1 MTTANHADRFV
12 MPKLRNSLL
21 CVLAMCAT
29 CSGAFGAASAQ
40 DQKTRTQHLYCS
52 IGYER
57 RECEQHLAKLK
68 AVLMGYPTSR
78 LGEWSW
84 IIVSS
89 GEWGPLLGRLQIDQH
104 SVAFSNMDQR
114 TTVLEEPLFLSR
126 GILTDKLAH
135 DLQVRPEKLVSMAV
149 SHELG
154 HVLCHDPSE
163 AAANRVAEQLQD
175 GKNPECGGNGRF
187 LTRMEQLLYE
197 QSRAAWRP
205 MRR

>member
-1 MTTANHADRFV
+1 MTTANYADRFV
-12 MPKLRNSLL
+12 MPKLYTSLL
-21 CVLAMCAT
+21 CVLAMYAT
-29 CSGAFGAASAQ
+29 CPYAFSAASAQ
-40 DQKTRTQHLYCS
+40 DQKARTQHLYCS
-52 IGYER
+52 VGYER
-57 RECEQHLAKLK
+57 QECEQHLADLK
-68 AVLMGYPTSR
+68 AVLIRYPTSR
-78 LGEWSW
+78 LGEWRW

-89 GEWGPLLGRLQIDQH
+89 EEWGPLLGRLKIDQR
-104 SVAFSNMDQR
+104 SVAFSSMDQR

-126 GILTDKLAH
+126 GILTDKLAR
-135 DLQVRPEKLVSMAV
+135 DLQVRPDQLVSMAV